1 VFNMSW
7 IHRYA
12 CALSTGR
19 PLAASSSA
27 IVASLLSSPTHSQ
40 VDIIAAYGER
50 LLEWLQKY
58 TFPAESKFAAAC
70 HATACAD
77 FFVKELLRNGTTCAL
92 AFCTV
97 HAGSVDA
104 LLEKAADAGMMMIC
118 GKVNIFMLYD
128 QHTSTLF
135 AGHDGPSGDDTRKLE
150 GYGTGFCL
158 LPLFIGRRFFG
169 RKGGRGGGGAM

>member
-1 VFNMSW
+1 MCTF
-7 IHRYA
+7 HR
-12 CALSTGR
+12 S
-19 PLAASSSA
+19 ASRSLFFLLFSA
-27 IVASLLSSPTHSQ
+27 IVASSLSSPTHSQ

-58 TFPAESKFAAAC
+58 TFPAESKFAAAS

-97 HAGSVDA
+97 HPGSVDA

-118 GKVNIFMLYD
+118 GKVMRCKVN
-128 QHTSTLF
+128 T
-135 AGHDGPSGDDTRKLE
+135 TR
-150 GYGTGFCL
+150 GVW
-158 LPLFIGRRFFG
+158 
-169 RKGGRGGGGAM
+169 